1 MNIKKAMKVLKA
13 AERLKNYC
21 GKRELCI
28 GCMFYDESL
37 TYTETC
43 MLRRNNP
50 EEYDLDKISRG
61 FTIE

>member
-13 AERLKNYC
+13 AERLKKYC
-21 GKRELCI
+21 GKRELCK
-28 GCMFYDESL
+28 GCIFYDESL

-43 MLRRNNP
+43 MLRRDNP

-61 FTIE
+61 LTIE